1 MAKTM
6 IAEINVETGEE
17 VLREMN
23 AAEIAQLEKDKAQKL
38 ANEQAQMA
46 KATEKAALLA
56 KLGISESEAKLL
68 LS

>member
-6 IAEINVETGEE
+6 ILEVNVATGEE

-23 AAEIAQLEKDKAQKL
+23 AAELAQLEKDKAGKL
-38 ANEQAQMA
+38 INEQAEAA
-46 KATEKAALLA
+46 KAAEKAALLS
-56 KLGISESEAKLL
+56 KLGISEDEAKLL

>member
-1 MAKTM
+1 MTKTM

-46 KATEKAALLA
+46 KSAEKAALLE
-56 KLGISESEAKLL
+56 KLGITDDEAALL

>member
-1 MAKTM
+1 MTKTM
-6 IAEINVETGEE
+6 IAEINVETGEK

-38 ANEQAQMA
+38 ANEQTEKA
-46 KATEKAALLA
+46 KETEKAALLS
-56 KLGISESEAKLL
+56 KLGITAEEATLL